1 MVTIRPAKCTDILE
15 MQHCNLYNLPE
26 NYNLRYWLYH
36 AMSWPQLPQVAVD
49 ELSGKVVGYVLAKME
64 EE

>member
-1 MVTIRPAKCTDILE
+1 MVTIRPAEVTDLLE

-36 AMSWPQLPQVAVD
+36 MASHPQLP
-49 ELSGKVVGYVLAKME
+49 
-64 EE
+64 